1 MRVYNYANM
10 TNYSMDKFGKGNIW
24 LEINILIS
32 LIETN
37 YSDLIDWNKLYEIN
51 DQEEKQS

>member
-37 YSDLIDWNKLYEIN
+37 FMRSMTKKKNNHKWSSKVH
-51 DQEEKQS
+51 